1 MGKRKQIAEL
11 TKQIAELNKRLEQ
24 EIAQA
29 ELFADETVLRFGVL
43 ESVRDGQSIDGVRAG
58 ILDRVKEMLKDHA
71 TSTSNHLAAMEL
83 SARKQRLED
92 HGKLEAIAQEIRN
105 AARRPPGVP
114 IYSAEPG
121 FEHVSASDLPPFR
134 T

>member
-71 TSTSNHLAAMEL
+71 T
-83 SARKQRLED
+83 QC
-92 HGKLEAIAQEIRN
+92 
-105 AARRPPGVP
+105 
-114 IYSAEPG
+114 
-121 FEHVSASDLPPFR
+121 
-134 T
+134 